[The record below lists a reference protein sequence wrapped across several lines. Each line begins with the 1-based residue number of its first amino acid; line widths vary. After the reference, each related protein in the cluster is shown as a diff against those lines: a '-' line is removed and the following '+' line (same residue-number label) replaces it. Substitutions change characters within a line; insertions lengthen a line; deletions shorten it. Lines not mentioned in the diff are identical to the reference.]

1 MILYLKNAVS
11 VQCIFWR
18 LQLLHV
24 NETASF
30 QKSIHY
36 IPEERNYNNLRLMRN
51 TFYNGYF

>member
-1 MILYLKNAVS
+1 MH
-11 VQCIFWR
+11 
-18 LQLLHV
+18 LLEITIAAYV